1 MVEGR
6 VNDQDQDPKKKCG
19 YLEAQ
24 QQRVVLTFA
33 TAVFTTE
40 TGPKACFTRQSL
52 LCYLQ
57 TNWTNPP
64 GLGLVTDWLLSTGH
78 QTTTTTTTGTVQK

>member
-1 MVEGR
+1 MVEGQ
-6 VNDQDQDPKKKCG
+6 VNEQDQDSKKSG

-52 LCYLQ
+52 LFTEKLDKS
-57 TNWTNPP
+57 P
-64 GLGLVTDWLLSTGH
+64 GAGSSY
-78 QTTTTTTTGTVQK
+78 